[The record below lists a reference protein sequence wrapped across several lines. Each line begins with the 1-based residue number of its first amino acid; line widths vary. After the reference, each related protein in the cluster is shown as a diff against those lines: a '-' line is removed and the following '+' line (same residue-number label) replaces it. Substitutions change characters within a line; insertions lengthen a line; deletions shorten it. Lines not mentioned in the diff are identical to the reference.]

1 LVVTEGEDSF
11 DGSMR
16 SVATEDLRKMINESG
31 LATCTG
37 HENSSGITIPKENL
51 NALIEYLNKVLADY
65 HFSSDTVV
73 DVQIDRCQITNMLL
87 ESIEN
92 FNRITGNGFGEI
104 KVLIDGVRD
113 YNIKEMSGGKHLCV
127 ELPDIKFLKWNLND
141 WSNVLYNSELSAIGT
156 LSVNNFMGKKTVQ
169 MIMEDYQFS
178 IPQESNNL
186 FF

>member
-1 LVVTEGEDSF
+1 
-11 DGSMR
+11 
-16 SVATEDLRKMINESG
+16 
-31 LATCTG
+31 
-37 HENSSGITIPKENL
+37 
-51 NALIEYLNKVLADY
+51 
-65 HFSSDTVV
+65 
-73 DVQIDRCQITNMLL
+73 MLL
-87 ESIEN
+87 ENIEN

-113 YNIKEMSGGKHLCV
+113 YSIKEMSGGKHLCV